1 MATSEVM
8 YYSQG
13 NVQISNARV
22 VLGGVTY
29 AMANITSV
37 AIAEQPANKK
47 PGIALTVVGAL
58 IAICTLG
65 SQSAIGGLIFG
76 LILVGIGVLLLISEK
91 PQYFVRLGSA
101 SGETNGLVSPD
112 RNYIVAVVNAIN
124 EAIVKRG

>member
-1 MATSEVM
+1 M
-8 YYSQG
+8 
-13 NVQISNARV
+13 SNARV

-76 LILVGIGVLLLISEK
+76 LILVGIGVLLLLISEK
-91 PQYFVRLGSA
+91 PQYFVRLRKTPRARQIAWYRLTATILLRLS
-101 SGETNGLVSPD
+101 
-112 RNYIVAVVNAIN
+112 I
-124 EAIVKRG
+124 